1 MPILEIKPKQAE
13 FEIGFIWW
21 ALGLATFAGFAL
33 GAHVVSVIGLNLPLG
48 KWFYT
53 YVQLH
58 GHIQLIGWTGLFII
72 GISLH
77 FIPRLA
83 GVPIIRRRR
92 IDLILWLI
100 TSGLLLRFAL
110 HSFLPYLTESKSVV
124 PVNFLAVIS
133 GVLEFLGIGIYIGTI
148 LQAIRRVNDP
158 ALRPA
163 LQSVQPFFLMMLA
176 GWLIYPT
183 LNLILLMHMMMGN
196 SIVLNQAWNEWAI
209 QLFIGLVL
217 LPVAF
222 AFSVRMFPLYLRLP
236 PIDWP
241 VRRVALAYLLFVSL
255 QTLPNLPPILTLK
268 THIPFYVSTL
278 GQIIKGGVIL
288 WFIWKIDLLTR
299 RRDPWTVHRILHPGA
314 ERRPTRDGLPDYGEF
329 GRFERLV
336 YAAYIWLILAALFE
350 IAIGISNFFEWNLP
364 ISSDAVRHTY
374 LLGFITHL
382 ILGMSVRMIP
392 GFLKKKQVAFPE
404 LVDITFWLA
413 TLAAL
418 SRIVPLI
425 VPVNMIESIPGSV
438 FFLQTAFAFSGIL
451 GLSAVICLAIN
462 LIKTACRI

>member
-1 MPILEIKPKQAE
+1 MTQSRQAE
-13 FEIGFIWW
+13 FEIRFIWW

-58 GHIQLIGWTGLFII
+58 GHIQLIGWAGLFII

-83 GVPIIRRRR
+83 GVAIIQRRR
-92 IDLILWLI
+92 IELILWLI
-100 TSGLLLRFAL
+100 TSGLLLRFAA
-110 HSFLPYLTESKSVV
+110 HSFLPYLTESKWSA
-124 PVNFLAVIS
+124 PVNFFAAIS
-133 GVLEFLGIGIYIGTI
+133 GLLEFLGIGIYITTI
-148 LQAIRRVNDP
+148 LKTVRSVNP
-158 ALRPA
+158 AAERPA
-163 LQSVQPFFLMMLA
+163 LQSVQPFFFMMLA

-183 LNLILLMHMMMGN
+183 LNLILLIQMMLSK
-196 SIVLNQAWNEWAI
+196 SIVMNPAWNDWAV
-209 QLFIGLVL
+209 QLFIELVL

-236 PIDWP
+236 AIDWP
-241 VRRVALAYLLFVSL
+241 VRRLALAYLIAISL
-255 QTLPNLPPILTLK
+255 QLFPNLPPILILQTQ
-268 THIPFYVSTL
+268 IPFYIATV
-278 GQIIKGGVIL
+278 GQIMKGGIIL

-299 RRDPWTVHRILHPGA
+299 RRDPWTVHRILHPGP
-314 ERRPTRDGLPDYGEF
+314 ERRPTREGLPDYGEF
-329 GRFERLV
+329 GCFERLV
-336 YAAYIWLILAALFE
+336 YAAYLWLILAALFE
-350 IAIGISNFFEWNLP
+350 IAIGISNFFKWNLP
-364 ISSDAVRHTY
+364 VSSDAVRHTY

-382 ILGMSVRMIP
+382 ILGMSARMIP

-404 LVDITFWLA
+404 LVAATFWLG

-418 SRIVPLI
+418 SRIAPLI
-425 VPVNMIESIPGSV
+425 VPVNLIELIPGSA

-462 LIKTACRI
+462 LIKTARL